1 MTKHKLCG
9 IVISRKNKDPKTG
22 DRLHKS
28 GAGNGREMQY
38 SFSGET
44 EAWAHGRRISE
55 TSQFSREDVNGR
67 ETVQSNLPTRIKHTA
82 GSIR

>member
-1 MTKHKLCG
+1 MTKHEKCG
-9 IVISRKNKDPKTG
+9 IVLTRKNKDPKTG

-28 GAGNGREMQY
+28 GAGNGRETQY

-44 EAWAHGRRISE
+44 EAWASGRRFSG